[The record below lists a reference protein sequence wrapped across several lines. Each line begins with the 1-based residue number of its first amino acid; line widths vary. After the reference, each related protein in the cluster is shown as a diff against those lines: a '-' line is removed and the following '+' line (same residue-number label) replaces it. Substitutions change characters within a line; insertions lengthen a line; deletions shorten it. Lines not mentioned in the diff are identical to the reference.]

1 MELAELTDKIEKTQ
15 RYFLNTNNKNEQRI
29 YAKQLKILNA
39 LLTREKTYIK
49 QNINKGQTTLFNGE

>member
-15 RYFLNTNNKNEQRI
+15 RYFLNTNNKKEQCI

-49 QNINKGQTTLFNGE
+49 QNIIKKQLVLFK